1 MRFLNL
7 FSAIALTIALATNAV
22 ACPFCSAPSLTLSE
36 QVDASDEVVL
46 VKWVSARK
54 ASASSSSETKTNAE
68 IDIPGRANVKTTPA
82 KTVFEVVEIIRSK
95 SGLKAGKTI
104 ELPQYREA
112 NKGDWFVLLGTET
125 PVGKAVEWGTPLEV
139 DEASFGYIKY
149 APDAKAPTQQRLK
162 YYVKYLEFPDELVA
176 GDAYA
181 EFANAPYEDIA
192 AVKDTF
198 PKDRVR
204 TWVSNSETNVTR
216 LGLYGLMLGLCGE
229 EADVKLMKDKIT
241 EETKDFRLGID
252 GVMSGF
258 LLLTGQDGLKIIE
271 DTKLKP
277 GVDCPFSETYA
288 AMQAV
293 RFMWTYGDG
302 VISKERLKESMRVL
316 LDRPELADLVIT
328 DLARWKDWSVQDRLM
343 KLYGSK
349 GYEIPAVKRAIVR
362 YMLVSAKGD
371 DESEDVP
378 SHVEKGKQYLDDLRE
393 LDPAIVKQAERFLI
407 VK

>member
-1 MRFLNL
+1 MRRFAL
-7 FSAIALTIALATNAV
+7 FLTIAAIVGGTSLTL

-46 VKWVSARK
+46 VKWLSARK
-54 ASASSSSETKTNAE
+54 AEANSSSDSDQNAE
-68 IDIPGRANVKTTPA
+68 IGIPGRAKGKTTPA
-82 KTVFEVVEIIRSK
+82 KTVFEVAETIRSK
-95 SGLKAGKTI
+95 SGLKVGQKV

-112 NKGDWFVLLGTET
+112 EQGDLFVLLGTET
-125 PVGKAVEWGTPLEV
+125 PVGKTVEWGTPLEV
-139 DEASFGYIKY
+139 DEASFGYLKY

-176 GDAYA
+176 NDAYA

-192 AVKDTF
+192 AIQESF
-198 PKDRVR
+198 PKERIR
-204 TWVSNSETNVTR
+204 NWVSNPETNVTR
-216 LGLYGLMLGLCGE
+216 LGLYGLMLGLCGDE
-229 EADVKLMKDKIT
+229 SDAKLMKDKIT

-252 GVMSGF
+252 GVMSGY
-258 LLLTGQDGLKIIE
+258 LLLTTDDGLKVLE
-271 DTKLKP
+271 DTKLKA
-277 GVDCPFSETYA
+277 GVKCPFSETYA

-302 VISKERLKESMRVL
+302 VISKDRLKESMRVL

-343 KLYGSK
+343 ELYGTE

-362 YMLVSAKGD
+362 YMLVSQKTSEED
-371 DESEDVP
+371 DSQPE
-378 SHVEKGKQYLDDLRE
+378 HVVKGKRYLDQLRE
-393 LDPAIVKQAERFLI
+393 RDPGIVKQAERFLI

>member
-1 MRFLNL
+1 MRISKL
-7 FSAIALTIALATNAV
+7 FMAITLTLGFASVAF

-54 ASASSSSETKTNAE
+54 AAATSSTDSASASE
-68 IDIPGRANVKTTPA
+68 IVIPGRASVKTEPA
-82 KTVFEVVEIIRSK
+82 KTVFEVAETMRSK
-95 SGLKAGKTI
+95 TGLKVGATV

-112 NKGDWFVLLGTET
+112 KKGDLFVLLGTET
-125 PVGKAVEWGTPLEV
+125 PVGKAIEWGTPLEV

-149 APDAKAPTQQRLK
+149 APDAKAPTQERLK

-204 TWVSNSETNVTR
+204 TWVSNPETNVTR
-216 LGLYGLMLGLCGE
+216 LGLYGLLLGLCGDDSD
-229 EADVKLMKDKIT
+229 AALMKAKIT

-252 GVMSGF
+252 GVMSGY
-258 LLLTGQDGLKIIE
+258 LLLTSSDGLEVIE
-271 DTKLKP
+271 NTKLKP

-293 RFMWTYGDG
+293 RFMWTYGNG
-302 VISKERLKESMRVL
+302 VIPKDRLKESMRVL

-343 KLYGSK
+343 KLYGTK

-362 YMLVSAKGD
+362 YMLVSTKTDKD
-371 DESEDVP
+371 DKSTP
-378 SHVEKGKQYLDDLRE
+378 KHVEKGKQYLDELRE
-393 LDPAIVKQAERFLI
+393 RDPAIVKQAERFLI